1 MDQDIGSSVIM
12 RFSEHPRIICVGAE
26 ADDCKLSGY
35 IHTYINGHT
44 GGTII
49 LLGKSIN
56 TTSII
61 KIALFLQFGYMLLE
75 QNILRALTLYQAGTL

>member
-1 MDQDIGSSVIM
+1 MDQDVGSSVNT

-35 IHTYINGHT
+35 IHIYINGRT
-44 GGTII
+44 GGIII

-56 TTSII
+56 TTFIH
-61 KIALFLQFGYMLLE
+61 
-75 QNILRALTLYQAGTL
+75 QNIVFTMGIHVTRT